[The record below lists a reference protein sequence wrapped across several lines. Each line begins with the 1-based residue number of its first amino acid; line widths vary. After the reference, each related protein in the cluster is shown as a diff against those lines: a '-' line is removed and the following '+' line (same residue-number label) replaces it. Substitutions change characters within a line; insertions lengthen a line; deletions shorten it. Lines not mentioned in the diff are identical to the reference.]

1 MTRFSFISAFAPRS
15 WKWWQ
20 DEPPAPAQQQEDAMN
35 ARLRNIGT
43 GQHGSLAL
51 KGFCDF
57 HNFVVPN
64 LMSEE
69 AVIRRILKSHSSG
82 ISEAEARSAILKG
95 FAAAKWRK

>member
-1 MTRFSFISAFAPRS
+1 MSRFSFISAFAPRS

-20 DEPPAPAQQQEDAMN
+20 DEPRVPEQTEDAMS

-57 HNFVVPN
+57 HNYVRTG
-64 LMSEE
+64 LSSEQ
-69 AVIRRILKSHSSG
+69 AVIARILKTRGPG
-82 ISEAEARSAILKG
+82 ISEAEAHIAILKG
-95 FAAAKWRK
+95 FAAAKGHR